1 MKGIFNWDTP
11 LIQKLALLTNLVALN
26 ILWLLCCIPV
36 FTAGAA
42 TTALYYTVFQYLV
55 GESDEVFRPF
65 FRSFVGNFKQATLL
79 WLPLLMLL
87 VLLVFDGLF
96 LTANGG
102 NAALWIAFAAA
113 TLVFLML
120 YTYLFPLLARFEMK
134 SKTLF
139 STAISLFV
147 LHLPTSLLMAA
158 MNLLPMFLM
167 LFAPAD
173 FLRRSI
179 LWIGLWFSLVAY
191 LNGKLLLKIWS
202 KHIPN
207 QDIEAVTVE

>member
-1 MKGIFNWDTP
+1 MKGIFNWDSP
-11 LIQKLALLTNLVALN
+11 LIQKLARLTDLVALN

-42 TTALYYTVFQYLV
+42 TTALYYTVFQYLA
-55 GESDEVFRPF
+55 GESDEIFRPF
-65 FRSFVGNFKQATLL
+65 FRSFGQNFKQATLL

-96 LTANGG
+96 LTINGG
-102 NAALWIAFAAA
+102 NAVLWIAFIAL
-113 TLVFLML
+113 TWVFLMPH
-120 YTYLFPLLARFEMK
+120 TYLFPLLARYEMK
-134 SKTLF
+134 TKALL
-139 STAISLFV
+139 STSVSLFM

-158 MNLLPMFLM
+158 MNLLPVVLM
-167 LFAPAD
+167 LFAPAA
-173 FLRRSI
+173 FLRWSI

-207 QDIEAVTVE
+207 QDVEAVSVE

>member
-1 MKGIFNWDTP
+1 MKSIFNWDSP

-42 TTALYYTVFQYLV
+42 TTALYYTVFKYLA
-55 GESDEVFRPF
+55 GESDEVFHPF
-65 FRSFVGNFKQATLL
+65 FRSFGGNFKQATLL

-96 LTANGG
+96 LIINGG
-102 NAALWIAFAAA
+102 NAVLWIAFIAS
-113 TLVFLML
+113 TWVFLVL
-120 YTYLFPLLARFEMK
+120 HTYLFPLLARFEMK
-134 SKTLF
+134 SKALF

-147 LHLPTSLLMAA
+147 LHLPASLLMAA
-158 MNLLPMFLM
+158 MNLLPVVLM

-173 FLRRSI
+173 FLRWSI

-207 QDIEAVTVE
+207 QDVEAVSVE

>member
-1 MKGIFNWDTP
+1 MKSIFNWDSP

-42 TTALYYTVFQYLV
+42 TTALYYTVLKYLA
-55 GESDEVFRPF
+55 GESDEVFHPF
-65 FRSFVGNFKQATLL
+65 FRSFGGNFKQATLL

-96 LTANGG
+96 LIINGG
-102 NAALWIAFAAA
+102 NAVLWIAFIAS
-113 TLVFLML
+113 TWVFLVL
-120 YTYLFPLLARFEMK
+120 HTYLFPLLARFEMK
-134 SKTLF
+134 SKALF

-147 LHLPTSLLMAA
+147 LHLPASLLMAA
-158 MNLLPMFLM
+158 MNLLPVVLM

-173 FLRRSI
+173 FLRWSI

-207 QDIEAVTVE
+207 QDVEAVSVE

>member
-1 MKGIFNWDTP
+1 MKGIFNWDSP
-11 LIQKLALLTNLVALN
+11 LIQKMALLTNLVALN

-42 TTALYYTVFQYLV
+42 TTALYYTVFQYLA
-55 GESDEVFRPF
+55 GESDEIFRPF
-65 FRSFVGNFKQATLL
+65 FRSFGQNFKQATLL

-96 LTANGG
+96 LIINGG
-102 NAALWIAFAAA
+102 NAVLWIAFIAS
-113 TLVFLML
+113 TWVCLML
-120 YTYLFPLLARFEMK
+120 HTHLFPLLARYEMK
-134 SKTLF
+134 TKALLI
-139 STAISLFV
+139 TAVSLFM

-158 MNLLPMFLM
+158 INLLPVVLM

-173 FLRRSI
+173 FLRWSI

-202 KHIPN
+202 KHIP
-207 QDIEAVTVE
+207 DRDVEAVSVE

>member
-1 MKGIFNWDTP
+1 MKGIFNWDSP

-42 TTALYYTVFQYLV
+42 TTALYYTVIQYAD
-55 GESDEVFRPF
+55 GESDEIFRPF
-65 FRSFVGNFKQATLL
+65 FRSFRQNFKQATLL
-79 WLPLLMLL
+79 WVPLLMLL

-96 LTANGG
+96 LAINGG
-102 NAALWIAFAAA
+102 NPALWIAFIAL
-113 TLVFLML
+113 TWVYLML
-120 YTYLFPLLARFEMK
+120 HTHLFPLLARFEMK
-134 SKTLF
+134 TKALL
-139 STAISLFV
+139 STAVSLFM

-158 MNLLPMFLM
+158 MNLLPMLLM

-173 FLRRSI
+173 FLRWSI

-191 LNGKLLLKIWS
+191 LNGKMLLKIWN

-207 QDIEAVTVE
+207 QNAETVSAE

>member
-1 MKGIFNWDTP
+1 MKSIFNWDSP

-42 TTALYYTVFQYLV
+42 TTALYYTVFKYLT

-65 FRSFVGNFKQATLL
+65 FRSFGGNFKQATLL

-96 LTANGG
+96 LIINGG
-102 NAALWIAFAAA
+102 NAVLWIAFIAS
-113 TLVFLML
+113 TWVFLVL
-120 YTYLFPLLARFEMK
+120 HTYLFPLLARFEMK
-134 SKTLF
+134 SKALF

-147 LHLPTSLLMAA
+147 LHLPASLLMAA
-158 MNLLPMFLM
+158 MNLLPVVLM

-173 FLRRSI
+173 FLRWSI

-207 QDIEAVTVE
+207 QDVEAVSVE

>member
-1 MKGIFNWDTP
+1 MKSIFNWDSP
-11 LIQKLALLTNLVALN
+11 LIQKLALLTNLVVLN

-42 TTALYYTVFQYLV
+42 TTALYYTVFKYLA

-65 FRSFVGNFKQATLL
+65 FRSFGGNFKQATLL

-96 LTANGG
+96 LIINGG
-102 NAALWIAFAAA
+102 NAVLWIAFIAS
-113 TLVFLML
+113 TWVFLVL
-120 YTYLFPLLARFEMK
+120 HTYLFPLLARFEMK
-134 SKTLF
+134 SKALF

-147 LHLPTSLLMAA
+147 LHLPASLLMAA
-158 MNLLPMFLM
+158 MNLLPVVLM

-173 FLRRSI
+173 FLRWSI

-207 QDIEAVTVE
+207 QDVEAVSVE